1 MLIGRFSAASAA
13 VGDPKMAF
21 FTLLPKR
28 EKNPETEFG
37 ERSETKRNAQTMH

>member
-1 MLIGRFSAASAA
+1 MA

-28 EKNPETEFG
+28 EKNPETVEREIKEG
-37 ERSETKRNAQTMH
+37 EHANK